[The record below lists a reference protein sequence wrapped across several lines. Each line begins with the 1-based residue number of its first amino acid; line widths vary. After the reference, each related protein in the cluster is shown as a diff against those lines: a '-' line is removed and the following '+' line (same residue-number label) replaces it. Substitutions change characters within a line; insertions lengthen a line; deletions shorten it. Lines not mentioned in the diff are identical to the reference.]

1 MHTGCRGLDTW
12 SFDPRLSDPAVG
24 SLPSPRHHRLVP
36 ASHDEAAMSSH
47 FRLRSALICLTAA
60 LLPFGAQALE
70 SSQSIKVTQ
79 LLKTTQSWNGAPI
92 EYPQGQAELTALMV
106 EIAPG
111 GETNW
116 HEHPV
121 PSFGF
126 LIEGTLEISLRDG
139 KKKLMKAGEALAE
152 VIATAHNGRN
162 VGKTPL
168 KLIVFYAGAVDKQPL
183 STPSP

>member
-1 MHTGCRGLDTW
+1 MTLHRSRFVLICI
-12 SFDPRLSDPAVG
+12 AA
-24 SLPSPRHHRLVP
+24 SLPL
-36 ASHDEAAMSSH
+36 
-47 FRLRSALICLTAA
+47 
-60 LLPFGAQALE
+60 GARAIEPSQAV
-70 SSQSIKVTQ
+70 KVTQ

-92 EYPQGQAELTALMV
+92 KYPQGQAEITSLLI

-126 LIEGTLEISLRDG
+126 LLEGTLEVSLADG
-139 KKKLMKAGEALAE
+139 RKQLMKAGEALTE
-152 VIATAHNGRN
+152 VIATPHNGRN
-162 VGKTPL
+162 VGTTPL

-183 STPSP
+183 SVQRPDVRPKAN